1 MLKHSIYL
9 LIFLL
14 FLLSCTNKNTNPTSM
29 DGAYIHVPQ
38 FVKGAVADTNQ
49 HQLALYTGNH
59 VMVVT
64 ANPLTLAG
72 SFSIS
77 TYSFG
82 NGKLTSQSLY
92 TAADT
97 AASTSSLS
105 STTGITKSDNGYTE
119 TTGSMGDR
127 KSAPA
132 NEYRLVST
140 ADTSVL
146 DGIWKQV
153 TGFSIKGKDTTV
165 WADVQY
171 KAFYGGYF
179 AYGNY
184 AEPTKQSPQRQTYTS
199 YGTFSITGGNTL
211 KQNIIA
217 SNVPALAGKTVDIQI
232 TLNGT
237 DMYEEHH
244 IGANGENEVIYYQRV
259 K

>member
-1 MLKHSIYL
+1 MYK
-9 LIFLL
+9 LL
-14 FLLSCTNKNTNPTSM
+14 FALAFITIITACNNKGANTTSM

-38 FVKGAVADTNQ
+38 FVKGAVADTNM
-49 HQLALYTGNH
+49 HVLVLYTGNY
-59 VMVVT
+59 VMEVV

-82 NGKLTSQSLY
+82 EGKLTRKQIYAPEDLS
-92 TAADT
+92 ANVINP
-97 AASTSSLS
+97 S
-105 STTGITKSDNGYTE
+105 STIGVTKSDNGYTE
-119 TTGSMGDR
+119 NTGSMGDS
-127 KSAPA
+127 KSTTA
-132 NEYRLVST
+132 NEYRLISS

-146 DGIWKQV
+146 DGVWKQV

-184 AEPTKQSPQRQTYTS
+184 AEPTKTISKRQTYTS
-199 YGTFSITGGNTL
+199 YGTFSVNGGNTL

-217 SNVPALAGKTVDIQI
+217 SNVSALAGKTVDIQI

-244 IGANGENEVIYYQRV
+244 TGVNGENEVIYYQRV